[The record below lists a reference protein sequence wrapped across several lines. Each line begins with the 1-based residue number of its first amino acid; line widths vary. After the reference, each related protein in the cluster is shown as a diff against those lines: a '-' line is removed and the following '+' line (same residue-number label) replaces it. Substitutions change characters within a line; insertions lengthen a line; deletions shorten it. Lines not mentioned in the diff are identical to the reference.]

1 MRSPSTATRESLCK
15 AMKTQPHLKKKK
27 KKSLSMVFCYS
38 SLNGLII
45 RDQNKQNIPTHIM
58 LSSLHLIF
66 TYLVRMKWPI
76 IWGFNLY
83 FPDYSEDE
91 YLFTFFSYQMLVYVL
106 YPFLEIELSLSH
118 RLNVKI
124 FLNSNPL
131 FSYVSCKFLLPGCGL
146 PFRCS
151 NGIFRWTEV

>member
-1 MRSPSTATRESLCK
+1 
-15 AMKTQPHLKKKK
+15 
-27 KKSLSMVFCYS
+27 MVFCYS

-66 TYLVRMKWPI
+66 TYLVCMKWPI

-106 YPFLEIELSLSH
+106 YPF
-118 RLNVKI
+118 
-124 FLNSNPL
+124 
-131 FSYVSCKFLLPGCGL
+131 
-146 PFRCS
+146 
-151 NGIFRWTEV
+151 